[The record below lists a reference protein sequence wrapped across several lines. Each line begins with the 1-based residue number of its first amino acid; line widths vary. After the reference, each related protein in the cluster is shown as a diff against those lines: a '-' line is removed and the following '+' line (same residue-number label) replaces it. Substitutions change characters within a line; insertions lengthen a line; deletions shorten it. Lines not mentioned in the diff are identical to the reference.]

1 MTTST
6 TPRKP
11 AYFRRSSAPIIPSSA
26 INDTTTPRD
35 DLEESLHDLLE
46 TALQCYV
53 NSWYPSISPRDKS
66 FLPHIYHLLVR
77 VLRSLSTNIS
87 AVCESGRL
95 DELVLADLP
104 DIISEHV
111 KNWTRAEQDI
121 VEGGLDQTLAAR
133 FALLHGH
140 PAVQLVQSKPTST
153 RKDTSHRA
161 STDVTQLPS
170 DIDQSLGEAMSSS
183 LHGHDDHPYLRQ
195 HQTPLDSVQP
205 PQLPPAYR
213 ISPSYLSTLSER
225 LLRCHLPPA
234 DYAPLTERTI
244 LTEIIASAILAN
256 VLQKLSQGWMINRMA
271 LSILGEP
278 GRGRQQQ
285 RQQVQ
290 EKTSQEG
297 ADGASKPG
305 SGLVQTVVLIVYQ
318 FAAVLLTISQCYT
331 SLQSQWRSL
340 TNDPSTEAS
349 DKAGAT
355 SHERWK
361 AGVENA
367 LDPSL
372 NLLDSLLNLQDGA
385 SRKRSIAELRSW
397 VGMACGPIALGRFAD
412 KLLPLY
418 LHEHV
423 FRPAVLARG
432 IKTLH
437 EVLFPNGELAPS
449 VPDPTEEEARD
460 LSDRLVARL
469 LEVIPP
475 HARRLIIGPDA
486 THEQA
491 IRRLIAPFQDP
502 DINLHLFTRLL
513 KRILLTIE
521 PRLANDDNDD
531 QLR

>member
-1 MTTST
+1 MQLIIIIALGRDQKRETGQCDTSTSSIAIHALVPLPRYSCNHAHTFSTMTTST

-26 INDTTTPRD
+26 INDTTAPRN

-66 FLPHIYHLLVR
+66 FLPHVYHLLVR
-77 VLRSLSTNIS
+77 VLGSLSTNIS
-87 AVCESGRL
+87 AACESGRL

-111 KNWTRAEQDI
+111 KNWMRAEQD
-121 VEGGLDQTLAAR
+121 VMEGGLDQTIAAR
-133 FALLHGH
+133 FTLLYGH
-140 PAVQLVQSKPTST
+140 PAVRQVQTKPIST
-153 RKDTSHRA
+153 RKDTSYRA
-161 STDVTQLPS
+161 STNVTQLPS

-183 LHGHDDHPYLRQ
+183 LHGYDNQPYLKR
-195 HQTPLDSVQP
+195 HQPPPDSVQP
-205 PQLPPAYR
+205 PQLPPVYR
-213 ISPSYLSTLSER
+213 IAPSYLSNLSER
-225 LLRCHLPPA
+225 LLRYHLPPP

-278 GRGRQQQ
+278 GRRRHQHQRRQVPETAPQQ
-285 RQQVQ
+285 
-290 EKTSQEG
+290 E
-297 ADGASKPG
+297 ADGASKLR

-331 SLQSQWRSL
+331 SLQTQWRSV
-340 TNDPSTEAS
+340 TDDPSIKTS

-355 SHERWK
+355 SQGRWK

-367 LDPSL
+367 LEPSL
-372 NLLDSLLNLQDGA
+372 NLLDSLLDLQDGA

-412 KLLPLY
+412 K
-418 LHEHV
+418 
-423 FRPAVLARG
+423 
-432 IKTLH
+432 
-437 EVLFPNGELAPS
+437 
-449 VPDPTEEEARD
+449 
-460 LSDRLVARL
+460 
-469 LEVIPP
+469 
-475 HARRLIIGPDA
+475 
-486 THEQA
+486 
-491 IRRLIAPFQDP
+491 
-502 DINLHLFTRLL
+502 
-513 KRILLTIE
+513 
-521 PRLANDDNDD
+521 
-531 QLR
+531 

>member
-6 TPRKP
+6 TTRKA
-11 AYFRRSSAPIIPSSA
+11 AYFRRSSAPIIPTSA
-26 INDTTTPRD
+26 VNNDTTTPRD
-35 DLEESLHDLLE
+35 DLEDSLHDLLE

-77 VLRSLSTNIS
+77 ILGSLSTNIS
-87 AVCESGRL
+87 VACESGCL

-104 DIISEHV
+104 EIISQHV
-111 KNWTRAEQDI
+111 QSWTRAEQDI

-140 PAVQLVQSKPTST
+140 PAVQQVQTRPTST
-153 RKDTSHRA
+153 RKDTSQRA

-183 LHGHDDHPYLRQ
+183 LHGHDDQPYLKR
-195 HQTPLDSVQP
+195 HQPPPDSVQP
-205 PQLPPAYR
+205 PQLPPVYR

-225 LLRCHLPPA
+225 LLRYHLPPP

-244 LTEIIASAILAN
+244 LTEIIGSAVLAN

-278 GRGRQQQ
+278 GRGRNPQ
-285 RQQVQ
+285 RQQVP

-297 ADGASKPG
+297 ADRASKLG

-340 TNDPSTEAS
+340 MDDPSIEPPG
-349 DKAGAT
+349 KAGVT
-355 SHERWK
+355 LQGRWK

-367 LDPSL
+367 LEPSL
-372 NLLDSLLNLQDGA
+372 NLLDSLLDLQDGA

-397 VGMACGPIALGRFAD
+397 IGMACGPIALGRFAD
-412 KLLPLY
+412 K
-418 LHEHV
+418 
-423 FRPAVLARG
+423 
-432 IKTLH
+432 
-437 EVLFPNGELAPS
+437 
-449 VPDPTEEEARD
+449 
-460 LSDRLVARL
+460 
-469 LEVIPP
+469 
-475 HARRLIIGPDA
+475 
-486 THEQA
+486 
-491 IRRLIAPFQDP
+491 
-502 DINLHLFTRLL
+502 
-513 KRILLTIE
+513 
-521 PRLANDDNDD
+521 
-531 QLR
+531 